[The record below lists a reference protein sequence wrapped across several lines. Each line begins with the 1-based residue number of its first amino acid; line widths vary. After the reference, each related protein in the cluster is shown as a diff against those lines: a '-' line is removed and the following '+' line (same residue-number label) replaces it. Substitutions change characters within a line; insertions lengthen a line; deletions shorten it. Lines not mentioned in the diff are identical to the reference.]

1 MNFSNLSWSLVNCV
15 NDIIKNNINTTQLT
29 PSDAFNIFATA
40 IVLNLFLL
48 HNRREMRNV
57 NTYGIEINM
66 NNEEKREICRCVDV

>member
-1 MNFSNLSWSLVNCV
+1 MKFSNLSWSLVNCV

-29 PSDAFNIFATA
+29 TSVAFNIFATA

-66 NNEEKREICRCVDV
+66 NNEEKRGNM